1 MASTQVNNTL
11 YKLQLHYWFG
21 DKSHTMDALVYNKC
35 EREVLELT
43 KAVAKVCEVAIKM
56 ETEPS
61 GKGGL
66 KSWLGLVP
74 RYPKKTSATKMKL
87 VTALVGTVI
96 VAQDQKIANEL
107 MTAWMNKLTTAND
120 DIGEEKEEVRKKLLL
135 LEQNGVVKKR
145 RSNLYD
151 LLRKYVKVRSFSV
164 AITDEVK
171 KPITEEQLIERES
184 FKTFVLSTN
193 AMAPQ
198 ILENASIEIISPVL
212 VSGKQKWKGMYK
224 GTLISFVMKAEEF
237 MTIVQSGKVEFK
249 SGSTIVCT
257 LQIEKKMT
265 ANGTEKIMNYNI
277 MAVNSYEEKGK
288 PVEKIAPTETKQPK
302 QKPTPT
308 ANPNNVSDRQLDL
321 FG

>member
-1 MASTQVNNTL
+1 MASTQVSNPL

-66 KSWLGLVP
+66 KSWLTLIP
-74 RYPKKTSATKMKL
+74 RYPKKTSAAKMKL
-87 VTALVGTVI
+87 VTALVGTMIAV
-96 VAQDQKIANEL
+96 QDQTLADEL
-107 MTAWMNKLTTAND
+107 ITVWIDKLSEAND
-120 DIGEEKEEVRKKLLL
+120 DTSIEKEEARKKLLQ
-135 LEQNGVVKKR
+135 LEQNGVVRKR

-151 LLRKYVKVRSFSV
+151 LLRKYAKVKSFSV
-164 AITDEVK
+164 ALTDEVK
-171 KPITEEQLIERES
+171 KPLTDEQLIEREA
-184 FKTFVLSTN
+184 FKTFVLSAN
-193 AMAPQ
+193 AMVPQ

-212 VSGKQKWKGMYK
+212 VSGKQKWKGIYK

-237 MTIVQSGKVEFK
+237 MTMVQSGKVEFK
-249 SGSTIVCT
+249 SGSTIICT

-265 ANGTEKIMNYNI
+265 AAGTEKITNYNI
-277 MAVNSYEEKGK
+277 IAVNSYEEKGK
-288 PVEKIAPTETKQPK
+288 SVEKIAPVEPKQPK
-302 QKPTPT
+302 QKHTP
-308 ANPNNVSDRQLDL
+308 AVNPNNVSDRQLDL

>member
-1 MASTQVNNTL
+1 MASTQVNNPL
-11 YKLQLHYWFG
+11 YKLQLHYWFS

-66 KSWLGLVP
+66 KSWLALIP
-74 RYPKKTSATKMKL
+74 RYPKKTSAAKMKL

-96 VAQDQKIANEL
+96 AAHDQKIANEL
-107 MTAWMNKLTTAND
+107 MAIWMDKLSEVND
-120 DIGEEKEEVRKKLLL
+120 NIDVEKEEVRKKLLL

-151 LLRKYVKVRSFSV
+151 LLRKYAKVKSFSV
-164 AITDEVK
+164 ALTDELK
-171 KPITEEQLIERES
+171 KPLTEEQLVEREA
-184 FKTFVLSTN
+184 FKFFVLSAN

-237 MTIVQSGKVEFK
+237 MTMVQSGKVEFK

-265 ANGTEKIMNYNI
+265 ATGTEKITNYYI
-277 MAVNSYEEKGK
+277 TSVNSYEEKGK
-288 PVEKIAPTETKQPK
+288 PAEKIAPVETKQPK
-302 QKPTPT
+302 QKASATP
-308 ANPNNVSDRQLDL
+308 NPNNVSDRQLDL

>member
-1 MASTQVNNTL
+1 MASTQVNNPL

-35 EREVLELT
+35 EREILELT

-66 KSWLGLVP
+66 KSWLALIP
-74 RYPKKTSATKMKL
+74 RYPKKTSAAKMKL

-107 MTAWMNKLTTAND
+107 MTMWMDKLSEAND
-120 DIGEEKEEVRKKLLL
+120 NADIVKEEAQKKLLL

-151 LLRKYVKVRSFSV
+151 LLRKYSKVKSFSV
-164 AITDEVK
+164 ALTDEAK
-171 KPITEEQLIERES
+171 KPLTEEQLVEREA
-184 FKTFVLSTN
+184 FKTFVLSAN

-237 MTIVQSGKVEFK
+237 MTMVQSGKVEFK
-249 SGSTIVCT
+249 SGSTIICT
-257 LQIEKKMT
+257 LQIERKMT
-265 ANGTEKIMNYNI
+265 ATGTEKITNYNI
-277 MAVNSYEEKGK
+277 IAVNSYEEKGK
-288 PVEKIAPTETKQPK
+288 PTEKIPPVEIKQPK
-302 QKPTPT
+302 QKASATPK
-308 ANPNNVSDRQLDL
+308 PNNVSDRQLDL

>member
-1 MASTQVNNTL
+1 MASMQVNNPL

-43 KAVAKVCEVAIKM
+43 KALAKVCEVAIKM

-66 KSWLGLVP
+66 KSWLALIP
-74 RYPKKTSATKMKL
+74 RYSKKTSAAKMKL

-107 MTAWMNKLTTAND
+107 VKVWMEKLAEAND
-120 DIGEEKEEVRKKLLL
+120 NADVVKEEARKKLLL
-135 LEQNGVVKKR
+135 LEQNGVVRKR

-151 LLRKYVKVRSFSV
+151 LLRKYAKVKSFSV
-164 AITDEVK
+164 ALTDEAK
-171 KPITEEQLIERES
+171 KPLTEEQLVEREA
-184 FKTFVLSTN
+184 FKTFVLSSN

-237 MTIVQSGKVEFK
+237 MTMVQSGKVEFK
-249 SGSTIVCT
+249 SGSTIECT
-257 LQIEKKMT
+257 LQIERKMT
-265 ANGTEKIMNYNI
+265 ATGTEKITNYNI
-277 MAVNSYEEKGK
+277 IAVNSYEEKGK
-288 PVEKIAPTETKQPK
+288 PTEKIPPVEIKQPK
-302 QKPTPT
+302 QKASATP
-308 ANPNNVSDRQLDL
+308 NPNNVSDRQLDL